1 MPPGPSG
8 ADPTATPT
16 GTATAT
22 AATEADA
29 DAATMATAA
38 AAAAAAARPAMV
50 SLPRLLSTCAD
61 AARRGCLVIRA
72 VQAGREGGQK
82 RGGWI
87 LLPGGQVQGGG
98 RSQVGPDRGRWG
110 GAEGRPGLPE
120 GEVGGRARHR
130 GRGGRGRGR
139 GRGGGG
145 GDGSG
150 DPFAAYAVPAPAAF
164 PLREDLAHPPG
175 GAGGWEVPLSSVCVY
190 VDPMDGTREFVEG
203 RLGNVQCLVGIAV
216 GGRAVGGAV
225 GLPFPGGRTNGG
237 EDVAEAEAE
246 AEGGGGGAGPGRL
259 RPGTRGRRR
268 GPSWGGSPWR
278 RMPGKEGTA
287 DPEGFSFPCP
297 SSRPLR
303 SLRRPSMPARPALTV
318 LTGDSRR
325 PEKDLAL
332 SVLRD
337 LCGEDGVAMD
347 VRTAGGSGNKM
358 HRVALAAG
366 AGAGDGA
373 DVIAVAPRGTCSWD
387 TAAPTGV
394 LLAALAAGRGRPGL
408 VSDLAA
414 RDLRYDRG
422 GGDVTN
428 GAGVL
433 ASCGDR
439 AERYHRELC
448 RRLLKRGIE
457 EMID

>member
-72 VQAGREGGQK
+72 VQAGREGG
-82 RGGWI
+82 RNGEGGSSS
-87 LLPGGQVQGGG
+87 LGVRYKVGGDP
-98 RSQVGPDRGRWG
+98 RSALTEADGAAQRVVLACLRGRWG
-110 GAEGRPGLPE
+110 DGLAIV
-120 GEVGGRARHR
+120 GEEDEDEDE
-130 GRGGRGRGR
+130 
-139 GRGGGG
+139 GGGE

-246 AEGGGGGAGPGRL
+246 AEGEGGGEGPVQVVYGLAPGGGGGAVLGRVAVEEDA
-259 RPGTRGRRR
+259 GEG
-268 GPSWGGSPWR
+268 GDGGSGGIFVPL
-278 RMPGKEGTA
+278 P
-287 DPEGFSFPCP
+287 FFP
-297 SSRPLR
+297 SSPVPSPPLDAGPPR
-303 SLRRPSMPARPALTV
+303 LTV